1 MKKNRIK
8 NEKKDKKLVKN
19 RNINLKKEKELRDYL
34 FSLNQVAPAS
44 KTFKFKS
51 MRWARNSQ

>member
-19 RNINLKKEKELRDYL
+19 RNINLKKRKRVKRLSV
-34 FSLNQVAPAS
+34 FS
-44 KTFKFKS
+44 
-51 MRWARNSQ
+51 